1 MTSTQSSPHLTSSP
15 HLFFSTNQILSL
27 KFRYYDFNYSEEALS
42 PEDLQRWADADGFD
56 LQHPPRPAY
65 VPEKLQLIEVALPGE
80 NPTFMGFWG
89 LFWGGFL
96 GGAKTK
102 AFG

>member
-1 MTSTQSSPHLTSSP
+1 M
-15 HLFFSTNQILSL
+15 
-27 KFRYYDFNYSEEALS
+27 S

-80 NPTFMGFWG
+80 KPNIDGVLGRVLGWV
-89 LFWGGFL
+89 L
-96 GGAKTK
+96 GGAKTESLWLK
-102 AFG
+102 SI